1 MSKIRQ
7 RTKNLWMAGL
17 IGAAIMGCL
26 FLSYAVYWQVHVQ
39 KIKRDTELQYEKQI
53 TELQVAQQEQQANKR
68 SVWVLKGNLSAGTR
82 ISEQQIEAREIELS
96 QLPTNMISS
105 KEKIIGKISKI
116 ALSANTVL
124 IPSMFYEGQAT
135 PNDLRNEQFAQIQL
149 PLNLRDQD
157 VIDVRIQF
165 PTGQDY
171 IVLSKKRVKHVTANT
186 ISMQLTEQEILM
198 MSSAMVDALV
208 HHGSIY
214 GLTYVDPG
222 MQSGAIVNYPSN
234 ADVLELIESN
244 PNIVEEAKTALAKVA
259 RKKLE
264 MALADKQMRYGD
276 DDLRTPGIPQPVQ
289 GDSQPASS
297 ESIESNSVSKLE
309 DGVLTNEEQTRLFE
323 QSPIS
328 SDETGRGQ

>member
-7 RTKNLWMAGL
+7 RTKNLWIAGL
-17 IGAAIMGCL
+17 IGAAIMGLL
-26 FLSYAVYWQVHVQ
+26 FLSYAVYWQLHVQ
-39 KIKRDTELQYEKQI
+39 QIKRDTEQQYEQQI
-53 TELQVAQQEQQANKR
+53 VELQTMQQEQQAKKR
-68 SVWVLKGNLSAGTR
+68 SVWVLKSNVTAGTR
-82 ISEQQIEAREIELS
+82 ISAQQVETQEMELRH
-96 QLPTNMISS
+96 LPASLVGS

-116 ALSANTVL
+116 DLSANTVL

-171 IVLSKKRVKHVTANT
+171 IVLSKKRVKQVAGNT
-186 ISMQLTEQEILM
+186 ISLQLTEQEILM
-198 MSSAMVDALV
+198 MSSAMVDALI

-222 MQSGAIVNYPSN
+222 MQSSAIVNYPSN
-234 ADVLELIESN
+234 AEVLALIETN
-244 PNIVEEAKTALAKVA
+244 PNIVEDAKTALAKVA

-264 MALADKQMRYGD
+264 TALAEQQMRYGN
-276 DDLRTPGIPQPVQ
+276 LTLGSSATPQPVQ
-289 GDSQPASS
+289 NDVQSSAS
-297 ESIESNSVSKLE
+297 ETAPTDKMD
-309 DGVLTNEEQTRLFE
+309 DGVLTKEEQTKVFE
-323 QSPIS
+323 QSPIPNDDS
-328 SDETGRGQ
+328 GSGQ